1 MPWKAWLEGHEFD
14 LQTLVELFRTGDP
27 LVVAQDS
34 SNGYFF
40 ESSELQ
46 QEDQQLDYGAGEA
59 LIKRING
66 IGRAND
72 YAFRPVRLTGRYT
85 GPNGETSVVVGTAA
99 IEARGKVVANALI
112 NRILALE
119 PLPKGP
125 RYAKVAEQDADVAD
139 ALRVLGQ
146 PGELDWY
153 DVYKAW
159 EIVEHAVGG
168 MPKVAARGWAT
179 KADIERLTASAN
191 HPGISGDDARHA
203 RTAGG

>member
-1 MPWKAWLEGHEFD
+1 M
-14 LQTLVELFRTGDP
+14 VE
-27 LVVAQDS
+27 A
-34 SNGYFF
+34 
-40 ESSELQ
+40 
-46 QEDQQLDYGAGEA
+46 
-59 LIKRING
+59 
-66 IGRAND
+66 
-72 YAFRPVRLTGRYT
+72 
-85 GPNGETSVVVGTAA
+85 
-99 IEARGKVVANALI
+99 
-112 NRILALE
+112 NRITY
-119 PLPKGP
+119 LPRSFSITQVIVEVDMGSKHP